1 MCPPWIGLFFC
12 YLQTLTEITKL
23 FSSLVFNS
31 HTRTLYDFSHSPQKQ
46 PSIIEKN
53 SPAKTTII
61 RYHNRE
67 AVVISALQVEK
78 NPLATPGPYT
88 PPVQRSFHSTA
99 MALAAFTPPSSSML
113 SRKSVHHLHGD
124 HLTIASS
131 CHGSP
136 MRPQSTAS
144 YYTTATTALFE
155 SPRYGESLLLRN
167 SPKPH
172 SSPKM
177 KLRLIKAK
185 KSLHLMMKM
194 EFFHLTFD
202 FESLS
207 FFGRQNWSFH
217 FLWVLFCF
225 LFDVLDCRFL
235 LRLSFAALLLFTDDV
250 NILEN
255 IRRNNEDSY
264 HFTLACWRCLN
275 APISHHVN
283 APISFAFS
291 QILEVHVSQGRWHH
305 HLGRSRQHRKQHP
318 KGDRKAHRDGLWK
331 EGDDTSA
338 ASRIYIT

>member
-1 MCPPWIGLFFC
+1 MQSFAQWRWRRRNVCCANKKTNFFTLFLLLSLFYPTHPFPPFYVCPHELAWFLLFANIHGN
-12 YLQTLTEITKL
+12 YQL

-31 HTRTLYDFSHSPQKQ
+31 HTRILYDLSCSPQKKQ
-46 PSIIEKN
+46 PSIIEK
-53 SPAKTTII
+53 TII

-155 SPRYGESLLLRN
+155 SPRYGESMLLRN

-177 KLRLIKAK
+177 KLRLIKANIFIWWWRWD
-185 KSLHLMMKM
+185 
-194 EFFHLTFD
+194 FFT
-202 FESLS
+202 
-207 FFGRQNWSFH
+207 
-217 FLWVLFCF
+217 
-225 LFDVLDCRFL
+225 
-235 LRLSFAALLLFTDDV
+235 
-250 NILEN
+250 
-255 IRRNNEDSY
+255 
-264 HFTLACWRCLN
+264 
-275 APISHHVN
+275 
-283 APISFAFS
+283 
-291 QILEVHVSQGRWHH
+291 
-305 HLGRSRQHRKQHP
+305 
-318 KGDRKAHRDGLWK
+318 
-331 EGDDTSA
+331 
-338 ASRIYIT
+338 